1 MQNIHGESLN
11 EYYVS
16 LFRENFRR
24 RKERLNALRTKED
37 ALAYRDEVRR
47 KIRGDSKINGKNS
60 PYPLRFAFG
69 DV

>member
-37 ALAYRDEVRR
+37 ALAYRDEVHSNR
-47 KIRGDSKINGKNS
+47 
-60 PYPLRFAFG
+60 
-69 DV
+69 